1 MWISI
6 YMRSA
11 SKHIINLIS
20 ATNYRICQQKT
31 ISLRHSKEK
40 TNRLTMNV
48 KNLRLYSFTCIIA
61 FLVGSCISQTDYNEV
76 LVRADSLMEEYPDS
90 ALHLLESIPA
100 ESVNAAA
107 DRAYHA
113 LLLTQA
119 RDKNFIPQTDD
130 SLIQTA
136 VRYFDRKENT
146 AMQARAHYL
155 WGSIYRDM
163 NRCGDAIKKYHQA
176 AAYAKKVDDK
186 HLLGRIYNNTA
197 ALYYIQNLNH
207 SADSIYRLSEQLGI
221 QQNDSNL
228 LAESLSQRGRI
239 KMENGT
245 DGYAEAEE
253 MLLQALNMAHAIK
266 NAGIEANISA
276 HLSTL
281 YSRMDLGEKA
291 LYYAKRNLELK
302 KYPTHNPR
310 GFLLLGN
317 AYYKM
322 GQYDSATVFLNRSL
336 ATKGYG
342 IKSDA
347 YMRLADIA
355 IKQEYMSRAAEY
367 EKLHSIY
374 NDSAHSSLQDV
385 DITKTEKQ
393 LQITENRILAHSFRT
408 IHTYLI
414 AILIA
419 ILVVVCLLWRYR
431 KKTIDF
437 LQHNDVQKEA
447 IETAFKKLT
456 NRRNT
461 LTKETYELSE
471 IYIKMKKIIQDH
483 RNKDKSELQF
493 EEEDWQQL
501 IVETDMRWQNIT
513 LRLREQYDL
522 TQEEIRLCCLYL
534 TDFPTSHL
542 QYILNCSRDSVYRK
556 GYIILEN
563 KMGLSR
569 KSTSLKKV
577 LKSF

>member
-1 MWISI
+1 
-6 YMRSA
+6 
-11 SKHIINLIS
+11 
-20 ATNYRICQQKT
+20 
-31 ISLRHSKEK
+31 
-40 TNRLTMNV
+40 MNV

-61 FLVGSCISQTDYNEV
+61 FLAGGCISQTDYNEV
-76 LVRADSLMEEYPDS
+76 LVRADSLMQEHPDS

-100 ESVNAAA
+100 DSVNTTQ
-107 DRAYHA
+107 DHAYYA

-136 VRYFDRKENT
+136 VRYFDKKGNA

-163 NRCGDAIKKYHQA
+163 NRCGDAIKEYHQA
-176 AAYAKKVDDK
+176 ATYAKQVDDEY
-186 HLLGRIYNNTA
+186 LLGRIYNNTA
-197 ALYYIQNLNH
+197 ALYYLQDLNH
-207 SADSIYRLSEQLGI
+207 SADSIYRLSEQLGM

-228 LAESLSQRGRI
+228 LSESLAQRGRI
-239 KMENGT
+239 RMESGT

-253 MLLQALNMAHAIK
+253 MLLRALNTAHAIK
-266 NAGIEANISA
+266 SAGIEANISA
-276 HLSTL
+276 HLSIL
-281 YSRMDLGEKA
+281 YSWMDLGEKA
-291 LYYAKRNLELK
+291 LYYTKRNLELK

-336 ATKGYG
+336 ATNSYG
-342 IKSDA
+342 IKTDA

-355 IKQEYMSRAAEY
+355 TKQGYMSRAAEY
-367 EKLHSIY
+367 EKLHSLY
-374 NDSAHSSLQDV
+374 NDSAHSVMQDV
-385 DITKTEKQ
+385 DIINTEKHIQ
-393 LQITENRILAHSFRT
+393 VTEKRMLAHSFRT
-408 IHTYLI
+408 VRIYLI
-414 AILIA
+414 VTHIVVLILIYA
-419 ILVVVCLLWRYR
+419 LWRYR
-431 KKTIDF
+431 KKTISF
-437 LQHNDVQKEA
+437 LQHNDTRKEVM
-447 IETAFKKLT
+447 EKDLEKLT
-456 NRRNT
+456 NQRNT
-461 LTKETYELSE
+461 LTKEAYEHSKV
-471 IYIKMKKIIQDH
+471 YIKMKRIIQDH
-483 RNKDKSELQF
+483 RDKDKSELQF

-501 IVETDMRWQNIT
+501 IAETDVRWQDIT

-522 TQEEIRLCCLYL
+522 TQEDIRVCCLYL

-556 GYIILEN
+556 GYIVLEDR
-563 KMGLSR
+563 MGLSR

>member
-1 MWISI
+1 
-6 YMRSA
+6 
-11 SKHIINLIS
+11 
-20 ATNYRICQQKT
+20 
-31 ISLRHSKEK
+31 
-40 TNRLTMNV
+40 MNV

-61 FLVGSCISQTDYNEV
+61 FLVGGCINQTDYNKA
-76 LVRADSLMEEYPDS
+76 LVRAESLMQEYPAS

-100 ESVNAAA
+100 DSVSAAA
-107 DRAYHA
+107 DRAYYA

-119 RDKNFIPQTDD
+119 RDKNFILQTDD

-136 VRYFDRKENT
+136 ARYFDKKENI
-146 AMQARAHYL
+146 AMRARAHYL

-163 NRCGDAIKKYHQA
+163 NRCGDAIKKYHEA
-176 AAYAKKVDDK
+176 EMYAKKVGDN
-186 HLLGRIYNNTA
+186 HLLGRIYINTA
-197 ALYYIQNLNH
+197 ALYYVQNLNH
-207 SADSIYRLSEQLGI
+207 SADSIYRLSEQLGT

-228 LAESLSQRGRI
+228 LAESLAQRGRI
-239 KMENGT
+239 RMESGVG
-245 DGYAEAEE
+245 GYAEAEG
-253 MLLQALNMAHAIK
+253 MLLRALNIAHAIK

-291 LYYAKRNLELK
+291 LYYAKQNLALK

-336 ATKGYG
+336 ATNSYG
-342 IKSDA
+342 IKTDA

-355 IKQEYMSRAAEY
+355 TKQGYMSRAAEY
-367 EKLHSIY
+367 EKLHSLY
-374 NDSAHSSLQDV
+374 NDSAHTAMQDV
-385 DITKTEKQ
+385 DIIQTEKH
-393 LQITENRILAHSFRT
+393 IHVAEKRMLAHSFRT
-408 IHTYLI
+408 ALTYLI
-414 AILIA
+414 ATLIVV
-419 ILVVVCLLWRYR
+419 LVLVYLLWRYR

-437 LQHNDVQKEA
+437 LQHDDAQKDA
-447 IETAFKKLT
+447 IEKDLEKLT
-456 NRRNT
+456 NQRNT
-461 LTKETYELSE
+461 RIKEAYEQSE
-471 IYIKMKKIIQDH
+471 VYIKMRKIIQDY
-483 RNKDKSELQF
+483 RQKDKSQLHF

-501 IVETDMRWQNIT
+501 IAETDMRWQNIT
-513 LRLREQYDL
+513 LRLREQYNL
-522 TQEEIRLCCLYL
+522 TQEDIRVCCLYL

-542 QYILNCSRDSVYRK
+542 QFILNCSRDSVYRK
-556 GYIILEN
+556 GYIVLED